1 MPQTQTLFKVFV
13 ASPSDLAEERKILGE
28 VIDDINRT
36 KSDAQN
42 ITLRLLKWETDS
54 RPGFRRGGPQ
64 DVINQQIGNDYD
76 ILLGIMWGRFGSP
89 THHAE
94 SGTEEEFDRAVS
106 RWKKSPESIEIM
118 FYFKDAGIPP
128 SKLDLEQIAKVRAF
142 KKKISDLGGLYH
154 EFQDAEDFRTQARR
168 HLIQV
173 IEDWPK
179 PALSAPETAETTTP
193 PPDRQ
198 QAQEEGHM
206 PNLRRKAMRDRM
218 REQRKDPEVLE
229 DEAVADM
236 NVIPKDKWDEKV
248 AGVRQKGELF
258 AREMR
263 RQGKRFKAA
272 ILAPKEVPGGAEVAM
287 QGVVIQ
293 RDWKAAA
300 KLEMVEDANNFLTKA
315 RQIDIFHP
323 DLLGALKSVLEEE
336 PLPMPSIG
344 EFLTLYGKFE
354 QKYELS
360 KPKEI
365 IEKMEELMKG
375 GKVHLKEYEEDG
387 QNKTAPLPYF
397 ARNFL
402 AHLGTDKNELLPE
415 ELDLAKKMVA
425 AWLRL

>member
-36 KSDAQN
+36 ESDAHN
-42 ITLRLLKWETDS
+42 IILKLLKWETDS

-76 ILLGIMWGRFGSP
+76 IFLGIMWGRFGSP
-89 THHAE
+89 TPRAK
-94 SGTEEEFDRAVS
+94 SGTEEEFDLAFS
-106 RWKKSPESIEIM
+106 RWKKSPESVEIM
-118 FYFKDAGIPP
+118 FYFKNAGIPP
-128 SKLDLEQIAKVRAF
+128 STDLEQLKQVQKF
-142 KKKISDLGGLYH
+142 KEKISDQGGLYY
-154 EFQDAEDFRTQARR
+154 EFQDAEEFRTQARR

-173 IEDWPK
+173 IQDWPK

-198 QAQEEGHM
+198 QAQEGGHM

-218 REQRKDPEVLE
+218 REQRKDPKVFE

-236 NVIPKDKWDEKV
+236 NVIPKDEWDRKV
-248 AGVRQKGELF
+248 SGVRQKGELF

-263 RQGKRFKAA
+263 RQGKPFKAV

-287 QGVVIQ
+287 QAVVIQ

-315 RQIDIFHP
+315 RQVDIFHP
-323 DLLGALKSVLEEE
+323 DLLGALRSVLEEE
-336 PLPMPSIG
+336 PLPMHSIG
-344 EFLTLYGKFE
+344 EFLILYGKFE
-354 QKYELS
+354 QKYGLS
-360 KPKEI
+360 TSKETR
-365 IEKMEELMKG
+365 EKMEELVKG
-375 GKVHLKEYEEDG
+375 EEVHLKEYDK
-387 QNKTAPLPYF
+387 NKNAPLPYVV
-397 ARNFL
+397 RNIL
-402 AHLGTDKNELLPE
+402 AHIGTDQNKLLVTELN
-415 ELDLAKKMVA
+415 LAKNLLE
-425 AWLRL
+425 AWLRR